1 MHALK
6 KLGVLLSLDDFGT
19 GYSSLSYLQQLPFDQ
34 LKIDQSFVKNLS
46 GHGDHHPLALT
57 ITTMGHSLGLEVI
70 AEGIENFDHLVMLKR
85 FGCDLFQGYFMGYP
99 MACKEIEKIV
109 HDQQS

>member
-1 MHALK
+1 
-6 KLGVLLSLDDFGT
+6 
-19 GYSSLSYLQQLPFDQ
+19 LSYLQQLPFDQ

-70 AEGIENFDHLVMLKR
+70 AEGIESNDHLLMLQR

-99 MACKEIEKIV
+99 MIVKEIVRIAHEQANSPKM
-109 HDQQS
+109 